1 MNQNTKKLVS
11 YLVKDS
17 LITIGTFRVVHSGF
31 KAFVPKTKNP
41 LLKIA
46 TGLVEFCVFSKACEI
61 VSSVII
67 SEKDTNEFKESVRD
81 SLGIASPSKYYTD
94 PEDDT
99 EEDDNTDDPDNA
111 AEDETENKT
120 SKEFDE
126 IVQTQLTFNSKDDV
140 INFFGDIADNTYGA
154 EYVTV
159 LELLDFYTTYKNR
172 YDIEKISTM
181 DLYGW
186 DKKTFFFDGFMLPSN
201 KDNAFF
207 DEESGLY
214 CLTGF
219 PSCKPIPEEFDDA
232 EPVEDEE
239 DDDLEDD
246 SMSTYFPKHFKKK
259 KDDKE
264 MTDE

>member
-1 MNQNTKKLVS
+1 MNQNTKKIIGYVAKS
-11 YLVKDS
+11 S
-17 LITIGTFRVVHSGF
+17 LIGIGTFRVVHSGF

-67 SEKDTNEFKESVRD
+67 DEKDTNEFEESVRD
-81 SLGIASPSKYYTD
+81 SLGIASPRPDYTSYTSAAEEE
-94 PEDDT
+94 PEDST
-99 EEDDNTDDPDNA
+99 YE
-111 AEDETENKT
+111 
-120 SKEFDE
+120 EFDE

-232 EPVEDEE
+232 EPVEDE